1 MMTERTYKAPW
12 WKRLLLA
19 LVPTEEGS
27 VIAVDDDAVIYVCYE
42 YWRGAGWVVRGSM
55 YPRA

>member
-1 MMTERTYKAPW
+1 MVERTYKAPW

-27 VIAVDDDAVIYVCYE
+27 VIAVDDDVVIFIRYE
-42 YWRGAGWVVRGSM
+42 HWRGAGWVVRGSM